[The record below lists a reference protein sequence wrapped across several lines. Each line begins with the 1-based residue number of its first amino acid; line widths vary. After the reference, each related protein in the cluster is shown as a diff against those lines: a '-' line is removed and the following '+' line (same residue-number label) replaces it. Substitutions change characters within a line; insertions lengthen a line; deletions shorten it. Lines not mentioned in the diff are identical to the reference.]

1 MTTVLV
7 TRPAQQ
13 AQALCQLLEHRGF
26 NVLRLPLIDIRPV
39 EVTAAAL
46 QIFNRQ
52 PTIDWLIFISANA
65 VDFALAANNGKIPAN
80 CPNAKVAAIGQATA
94 RALQQFG
101 ITVDAVPQQ
110 GYTSEALLALPALQQ
125 LQGQRC
131 VIVRGDGGRELLA
144 ETLRA
149 RGAQVE
155 YFEVYRRQM
164 PVNDPS
170 ELVEWL
176 QARML
181 DVVAV
186 TSAEALQNLLALLPA
201 QPDRARLFAC
211 QLVVMSDRLR
221 QIAQEVGF
229 KAVTVSDGASD
240 QAVFKTIIDLVSGE
254 DSG

>member
-1 MTTVLV
+1 M
-7 TRPAQQ
+7 
-13 AQALCQLLEHRGF
+13 
-26 NVLRLPLIDIRPV
+26 
-39 EVTAAAL
+39 
-46 QIFNRQ
+46 
-52 PTIDWLIFISANA
+52 
-65 VDFALAANNGKIPAN
+65 
-80 CPNAKVAAIGQATA
+80 
-94 RALQQFG
+94 
-101 ITVDAVPQQ
+101 DAVPQQ